1 MPSQTSSRITTTCSL
16 VAVLS
21 TWSLSIST
29 SRRCGL
35 KRRSYLLTT
44 YRETKQKTLEE
55 IAAAFGDHLVEVDEN
70 GLAAERLAMEAKADP
85 TYHIEDKNTA

>member
-1 MPSQTSSRITTTCSL
+1 MPLQASNRITTTSLL

-29 SRRCGL
+29 SRRCGPR
-35 KRRSYLLTT
+35 RRSYLLTT
-44 YRETKQKTLEE
+44 HRETKQKTLEE

-85 TYHIEDKNTA
+85 IYHVEDKNAA